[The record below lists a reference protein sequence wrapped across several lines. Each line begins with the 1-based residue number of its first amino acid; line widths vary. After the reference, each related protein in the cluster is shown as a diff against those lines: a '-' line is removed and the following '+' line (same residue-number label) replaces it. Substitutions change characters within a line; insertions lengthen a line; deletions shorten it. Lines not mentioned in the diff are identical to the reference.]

1 MFSYSTSRSSPP
13 EVFYKKAVLK
23 ISAIF
28 TGKNLHW
35 NPFLIKLQGLQHRW
49 KATPTEVTSCE
60 YCGIFKNSV
69 FIDNFWWLLLNVF
82 TESQKEK
89 VFSINRSV
97 MKTFKCSFPVDLIC
111 QYDAQNVQHSQKQY
125 FIAWISLLSWYIDI
139 FCFFICQKLK
149 II

>member
-35 NPFLIKLQGLQHRW
+35 NLFLIKLKRLQHSL
-49 KATPTEVTSCE
+49 KATPTEVSSCE
-60 YCGIFKNSV
+60 YCRIFKNSF

-82 TESQKEK
+82 TESQKET
-89 VFSINRSV
+89 VFSMNRSV
-97 MKTFKCSFPVDLIC
+97 MKMFKCSFPINLIC
-111 QYDAQNVQHSQKQY
+111 QYNAQNVQHSQKQY
-125 FIAWISLLSWYIDI
+125 FIAWISLLA
-139 FCFFICQKLK
+139 
-149 II
+149 